1 MGIRGSHT
9 LGDVLYRDI
18 IPRLTVEE
26 AYPAVTFRSRRGRYW
41 RGGCPLHGGEDA
53 NFAVDTETLS
63 WTCFSHCGTG
73 SYLAF
78 LNGGERPRGERF
90 VELVETLAERV
101 GVTLDTRDVPSS
113 VSAAVHRDGVLEAFT
128 ALAGEMLTLP
138 GGADAVAYLHSRGFS
153 GDPAELARLGFGAY
167 PSPSLRAG
175 LRVPAAELDEF
186 GIRDPRWAN
195 RILIPW
201 RDEYGRIAT
210 ISARSIDDSGP
221 RYLYLRNAP
230 LPPFFRPR
238 RSRASGLA
246 SRVILVEGMI
256 DALLLVAHGV
266 DGVMATGGTSVSER
280 HVGALVELGVQTV
293 VLALDA
299 DEAGQAAARRI
310 VGLLREGASPIR
322 LQVVPIAA
330 YRGTK
335 DPADLVQRD
344 GAEAIAAFLDARLPY
359 RVWEARCILEGLSP
373 ASPVSCRRDALV
385 ALIALV
391 GQTDGDERAADA
403 EDIWHLATAVLG
415 YSEQVVRT
423 SLGLPVDVPL
433 GASEAP
439 ARASADQRT
448 WPPTDPDRSEAAV
461 ADAVG
466 YVLGAIGAPVRLA
479 MLTHIL
485 RASRGP
491 ATQEL
496 IARHGLPNVAFLV
509 GHSYS
514 EDRDLVRS
522 ACEAGP
528 RTEVDPLGFVRLNDM
543 PEGSSL
549 ERPKYDGRPWRPSE
563 EAQLS
568 RLWLDGLSLD
578 EIAERH
584 RRSSRAIAARLVILG
599 LTPDRDTA
607 RRLASAGAPERL
619 RVSADSPGPRVRRR
633 RVRGM

>member
-1 MGIRGSHT
+1 M
-9 LGDVLYRDI
+9 
-18 IPRLTVEE
+18 
-26 AYPAVTFRSRRGRYW
+26 
-41 RGGCPLHGGEDA
+41 
-53 NFAVDTETLS
+53 
-63 WTCFSHCGTG
+63 
-73 SYLAF
+73 
-78 LNGGERPRGERF
+78 
-90 VELVETLAERV
+90 
-101 GVTLDTRDVPSS
+101 TLDTRDVPSS

-153 GDPAELARLGFGAY
+153 GDPAELARLGFETY

-373 ASPVSCRRDALV
+373 ASPVGCRRDALV

-423 SLGLPVDVPL
+423 SLGLPGGRAARGVRSTRPSVGRSTDM
-433 GASEAP
+433 AS
-439 ARASADQRT
+439 
-448 WPPTDPDRSEAAV
+448 DRSGS
-461 ADAVG
+461 VG
-466 YVLGAIGAPVRLA
+466 GGGRRCRWLC
-479 MLTHIL
+479 
-485 RASRGP
+485 
-491 ATQEL
+491 
-496 IARHGLPNVAFLV
+496 AR
-509 GHSYS
+509 
-514 EDRDLVRS
+514 
-522 ACEAGP
+522 
-528 RTEVDPLGFVRLNDM
+528 
-543 PEGSSL
+543 
-549 ERPKYDGRPWRPSE
+549 
-563 EAQLS
+563 
-568 RLWLDGLSLD
+568 
-578 EIAERH
+578 RH
-584 RRSSRAIAARLVILG
+584 RRSGAAGDARAHPAREPRAGNPGTHRAARPAQRGV
-599 LTPDRDTA
+599 PR
-607 RRLASAGAPERL
+607 
-619 RVSADSPGPRVRRR
+619 GP
-633 RVRGM
+633 